1 MRSVV
6 CRPPSATVFV
16 THSLLDDPIMS
27 GLVKTHGP
35 VDLRPLP
42 AFETLLRSIVSQQIS
57 TRAAETI
64 TGRLEERMEL
74 TPSAIARAHARGLQ
88 AAGLSRAKARYVRE
102 LARFTLDGGLED
114 LDALDDH
121 GVVERLTSVCGIGV
135 WTAEMFLIF
144 ALNRPDVWPIGDG
157 GIQRAARTLYRVR
170 AARSLTRL
178 GERFRPWRSHA
189 AWYLWRSLETE

>member
-1 MRSVV
+1 MGN
-6 CRPPSATVFV
+6 T
-16 THSLLDDPIMS
+16 LLDDAIMS
-27 GLVKTHGP
+27 GLVLAHGP
-35 VDLRPLP
+35 MDLAPLP

-64 TGRLEERMEL
+64 VGRLGERMEL
-74 TPSAIARAHARGLQ
+74 VPAAIARAHQRRLQ

-102 LARFTLDGGLED
+102 LARFALDGGLEG
-114 LDALDDH
+114 LDALDDQ

-170 AARSLTRL
+170 APRALMRL
-178 GERFRPWRSHA
+178 GERFQPWRTHA
-189 AWYLWRSLETE
+189 AWYLWRSLEAQ